1 MDFENYIKPEL
12 LVLVP
17 VLYIAGMI
25 MKNAQA
31 VPDKYIPAI
40 LGGAGIALSLLYVI
54 ATEGATGVS
63 IFTAITQGILT
74 AGASVYTNQ
83 LIKQMTGKEDDKKGT
98 E

>member
-1 MDFENYIKPEL
+1 MDFETYIKPEL

-31 VPDKYIPAI
+31 IPDKYIPAI

-83 LIKQMTGKEDDKKGT
+83 LIKQMSKGDDQKGT

>member
-74 AGASVYTNQ
+74 AGAAVYTNQ
-83 LIKQMTGKEDDKKGT
+83 MIKQLKGKDDQKGA

>member
-31 VPDKYIPAI
+31 IPDKYIPAI

-83 LIKQMTGKEDDKKGT
+83 LIKQMTGKENDKKGT